1 MFKRGMVLT
10 LLIGVISV
18 TGCSKERPEKFTTQ
32 REAGEPSRL
41 PASPELQRGESSL
54 LAQVGG
60 GQVYGDA
67 IVVGSIGDARNLV
80 PILSSDSASA
90 DIVGLVFN
98 GLVKYNKDIELVG
111 DLAESW
117 KVSEDGLVI
126 TFFLRKGVR
135 WHDGEPFTSK
145 DVLFA
150 YQKLIDPEVK
160 TPYSGDFERIEKIEI
175 PDDYTVRVTY
185 KEPFSPGLSSWGMA
199 IMPKHLLEK
208 EDLNNTQFSRH
219 PVGTGPYK
227 LKEWITG
234 DRIILVANHDYFEGR
249 PYIDRYI
256 YRIIPDQATMFL
268 ELKSGGIDE
277 AGLAPIQYVRQT
289 NTQYFK
295 GNFNKFRY
303 PSFNYTYLGF
313 NLLDERF
320 KDKRVRQAISYA
332 IDKGEIIDG
341 VLLGLGRVATGP
353 FPPESW
359 AYNPNVK
366 SYPYDPRRAKE
377 LLSQAGW
384 RDSDGD
390 GWLDKDGRAFE
401 FIILINQGNDARR
414 KTAEIIQS
422 RLKEVGIKVKVRV
435 VEWTAFIN
443 EFVDKK
449 RFEAII
455 LGWSLSRD
463 PDCYD
468 IWHSSKTKEGEFNFI
483 SYRNDQVDRLLL
495 EGRGVFDEDQRK
507 KIYHRLHEILAEDQP
522 CVFLYVP
529 DALPIVHARFR
540 GIEPAPLGIGYN
552 FIKWYVPKE
561 EQKYTQ

>member
-1 MFKRGMVLT
+1 
-10 LLIGVISV
+10 
-18 TGCSKERPEKFTTQ
+18 
-32 REAGEPSRL
+32 
-41 PASPELQRGESSL
+41 
-54 LAQVGG
+54 
-60 GQVYGDA
+60 
-67 IVVGSIGDARNLV
+67 
-80 PILSSDSASA
+80 
-90 DIVGLVFN
+90 
-98 GLVKYNKDIELVG
+98 
-111 DLAESW
+111 
-117 KVSEDGLVI
+117 
-126 TFFLRKGVR
+126 
-135 WHDGEPFTSK
+135 
-145 DVLFA
+145 
-150 YQKLIDPEVK
+150 
-160 TPYSGDFERIEKIEI
+160 
-175 PDDYTVRVTY
+175 
-185 KEPFSPGLSSWGMA
+185 
-199 IMPKHLLEK
+199 
-208 EDLNNTQFSRH
+208 
-219 PVGTGPYK
+219 
-227 LKEWITG
+227 
-234 DRIILVANHDYFEGR
+234 
-249 PYIDRYI
+249 
-256 YRIIPDQATMFL
+256 
-268 ELKSGGIDE
+268 
-277 AGLAPIQYVRQT
+277 
-289 NTQYFK
+289 
-295 GNFNKFRY
+295 
-303 PSFNYTYLGF
+303 
-313 NLLDERF
+313 LDERF

-540 GIEPAPLGIGYN
+540 GIELAPLGIGYN